1 MKKLSLDAIRLDGGT
16 QARVALNNDVVEE
29 YAAHLKEGDVFPAVT
44 VFHDGSDHWLADGF
58 HRYMAHKNTGAT
70 EIDCDIRVGTL
81 EDAKLHA
88 YGANGRRGL
97 SLSREDK
104 RRIILLML
112 QHEEWNKWSNTEIAK
127 HVGVSSMTVGR
138 VKSSLI
144 YEAEKGPE
152 PEKKQYK
159 KDGKVQSISTKNLGK
174 KKAEQTE
181 KAEKVEPAP
190 ADDAQSDIVQELTD
204 TINELS
210 AENQRLKDLIA
221 IGQWDATEFE
231 KLDVQDTIIELREQ
245 IRVMEI
251 DNAALRDSRDM
262 FQARN
267 AELMQTVK
275 SLQAKLKK
283 AA

>member
-70 EIDCDIRVGTL
+70 EIDCDIKVGTL

-144 YEAEKGPE
+144 YEAEKEPE
-152 PEKKQYK
+152 QKPEKKQYK
-159 KDGKVQSISTKNLGK
+159 RDGEVRVMDTQNLGK
-174 KKAEQTE
+174 K

-221 IGQWDATEFE
+221 VGQWDATEFE
-231 KLDVQDTIIELREQ
+231 KLDVQDTLIELREQ
-245 IRVMEI
+245 IRVLEI

-275 SLQAKLKK
+275 SLQSKLKK